1 MAFPRPAAVGLAVG
15 LSVTGTLYHWSQ
27 SAPDVR
33 PGLLPTVE
41 RGFEDAL
48 THQWDQVK
56 KIWTKEPQPGLDR
69 SQILLD
75 ATKHTSEMWTYL
87 GSGLEIDPSKPT
99 SGMSSGLGVASEAGA
114 AKSIGTFG
122 AASGFGRYAVLDTN
136 NHVVGIK
143 FSLIPVDDAIPIP
156 PDVFVQIGWD
166 YVPITGKFAAPD
178 WFNLDSPL
186 GDATML
192 SKQDLLGSVAKATQG
207 HQPLSTLLQ
216 PPHK

>member
-1 MAFPRPAAVGLAVG
+1 M
-15 LSVTGTLYHWSQ
+15 
-27 SAPDVR
+27 
-33 PGLLPTVE
+33 
-41 RGFEDAL
+41 
-48 THQWDQVK
+48 
-56 KIWTKEPQPGLDR
+56 
-69 SQILLD
+69 LD
-75 ATKHTSEMWTYL
+75 A
-87 GSGLEIDPSKPT
+87 
-99 SGMSSGLGVASEAGA
+99 
-114 AKSIGTFG
+114 
-122 AASGFGRYAVLDTN
+122 N

-192 SKQDLLGSVAKATQG
+192 SKQDLLGSVAKLTQG
-207 HQPLSTLLQ
+207 HQPLSTPQQ